1 MDIDMTTAQILNI
14 AGLFSGMVG
23 VFLIFV
29 YGPPQPS
36 FDEGV
41 AIGLEDGNILANGLT
56 VAEQN
61 TAVRKLRRK
70 YSSMSKLGL
79 AFVFLGFLLQLIA
92 TLN

>member
-1 MDIDMTTAQILNI
+1 MTLAQILNI
-14 AGLFSGMVG
+14 AGLVSGMGG
-23 VFLIFV
+23 VVLIFL

-41 AIGLEDGNILANGLT
+41 AIGLEDGNILSNGLT
-56 VAEQN
+56 VGEQN
-61 TAVRKLRRK
+61 IAVRALRKK

-79 AFVFLGFLLQLIA
+79 AFVFVGFLLQLIA